1 MPLLDIKPLAK
12 IVDIYHTV
20 MLNGRVTD
28 NLPKEL
34 GVGDLQIIKDAATG
48 QYRWLSVYTNSFRD
62 EDAVPEIISSKSQ
75 KAFVENV
82 DSGNYSYPELQLWH
96 NPQWRFG
103 EATVVAFDE
112 VEPGIGFAIAGGTI
126 DIGKE
131 YVADALVESGIA
143 WKNSHGMPVG
153 GIVREFSDKTVYA
166 KHITTEI
173 TVLPPE
179 YAANPLT
186 GFGLLGEKGMIPNA
200 KKAEIMGK
208 LGIGKEVLT
217 RLEESNV
224 AIASAEKDA
233 REYKEKSS
241 MSEQAEEAN
250 VQAGAAEAAAVTE
263 QVTEE
268 IAEQTQEAPAT
279 PDLDVEALL
288 SANKETATE
297 VHEIKEALEVV
308 IGALEVIGVAQKNM
322 SERIGSMEKA
332 KEDEV
337 VAQTPTY
344 SQAFKARIDSVVGKE
359 AAAVS
364 KEKDETEDVSL
375 TGPTEEKAAPET
387 HFGSSFLAEL
397 IGKSTGS

>member
-1 MPLLDIKPLAK
+1 MPILDMKPLAK
-12 IVDIYHTV
+12 IIDIYHTLM
-20 MLNGRVTD
+20 MLNGQITD

-34 GVGDLQIIKDAATG
+34 GTGDLQIIKDAATG
-48 QYRWLSVYTNSFRD
+48 QYKWLAVYTNSFRD

-82 DSGNYSYPELQLWH
+82 DAGNYSYPELQLWH
-96 NPQWRFG
+96 NPKWRFG

-112 VEPGIGFAIAGGTI
+112 VEPGIGFAVAGGTI

-131 YVADALVESGIA
+131 YVAEALVESGVA
-143 WKNSHGMPVG
+143 WKNSHGMPTG
-153 GIVREFSDKTVYA
+153 GIIRDFSDKTVYD

-173 TVLPPE
+173 TVLPAE

-186 GFGLLGEKGMIPNA
+186 GFGLLGEKGMIPNT

-217 RLEESNV
+217 RLEESNIAV
-224 AIASAEKDA
+224 ASAEKDT

-263 QVTEE
+263 QATEE
-268 IAEQTQEAPAT
+268 VVEQVREAPAT
-279 PDLDVEALL
+279 PALDVDALL
-288 SANKETATE
+288 GANKEVATE

-322 SERIGSMEKA
+322 TERIGAMEKA

-344 SQAFKARIDSVVGKE
+344 SQAFKARIDSVVGNPVAK
-359 AAAVS
+359 VS
-364 KEKDETEDVSL
+364 KEKDAEAAP
-375 TGPTEEKAAPET
+375 TGPAQEKAAPRT
-387 HFGSSFLAEL
+387 QFGSSFLAGL
-397 IGKSTGS
+397 VDKSVGS